1 MASIMTKILIVDD
14 EPRILLLM
22 KSLLKANG
30 YEVEAVRDG
39 AAALEVVRAGG
50 VDVVVTDLRMQ
61 PMDGLTLFKEIK
73 ALDEAIPVI
82 LLTAFASVETA
93 SRR

>member
-1 MASIMTKILIVDD
+1 MAPIMTKILIVDD

-30 YEVEAVRDG
+30 YEVEAARDG

-50 VDVVVTDLRMQ
+50 ADVVVTDLRMK

-73 ALDEAIPVI
+73 ALDEAIP
-82 LLTAFASVETA
+82 S
-93 SRR
+93 SC